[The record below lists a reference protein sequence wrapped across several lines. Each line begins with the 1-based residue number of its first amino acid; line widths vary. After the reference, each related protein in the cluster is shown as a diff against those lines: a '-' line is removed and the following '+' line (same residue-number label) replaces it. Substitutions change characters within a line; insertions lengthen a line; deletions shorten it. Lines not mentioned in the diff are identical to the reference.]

1 MKSCVLLKESYQ
13 ARRGLTFTTNI
24 HTSLHLTT
32 ESHLYSDLWSISLCT
47 PVSTPSSL
55 FSYLP
60 PLFFRFISLYLPPPL
75 LSCSFP
81 AQLFLLVSS
90 VPSLLPSWISCRWSI
105 WRGKERA
112 TTAWEKHRLSSGRS
126 TRGGTCCSPN
136 SRCRFPLLILVCKLL
151 GRLSWQWIMHSNAK
165 TMSQNSTIVHCSI
178 GWSFDAPTTPSS
190 HSHTRS
196 L

>member
-1 MKSCVLLKESYQ
+1 MKSWVLLKESYQ

-81 AQLFLLVSS
+81 AQLFLLVSVS
-90 VPSLLPSWISCRWSI
+90 RSPCASGGFLYPPCCQAGFPAGEASEEEKKEQLQRERNTDSHQGDPQEEGRVVLQTAGVDFLFLFSFVNYWDVCRDN
-105 WRGKERA
+105 E
-112 TTAWEKHRLSSGRS
+112 
-126 TRGGTCCSPN
+126 
-136 SRCRFPLLILVCKLL
+136 
-151 GRLSWQWIMHSNAK
+151 
-165 TMSQNSTIVHCSI
+165 
-178 GWSFDAPTTPSS
+178 
-190 HSHTRS
+190 
-196 L
+196 